1 MSSSAWETLGMELV
15 PAGQRGRWMGITNTF
30 SSLLRIPAPIIGG
43 LIYKSANPGLLFLI
57 MLFID
62 MGLRMPVLI
71 FKVPETTDLVHA

>member
-1 MSSSAWETLGMELV
+1 V

-43 LIYKSANPGLLFLI
+43 LIYKSANPGVLFLI
-57 MLFID
+57 TLLID